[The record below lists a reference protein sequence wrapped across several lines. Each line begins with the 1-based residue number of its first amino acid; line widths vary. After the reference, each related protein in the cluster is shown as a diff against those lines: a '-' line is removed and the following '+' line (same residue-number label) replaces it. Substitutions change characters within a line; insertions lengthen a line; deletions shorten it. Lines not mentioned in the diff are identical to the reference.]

1 MSLIASNLQGVY
13 RACAAAIAERSTRYS
28 EPVNI
33 VAVSKTKPADDIAA
47 AFGAGQRVF
56 GENYVQEGCEKIQTL
71 RARGLSGIEWH
82 LIGPLQTNKAK
93 PTALNF
99 DWVQS
104 VDRLKIAE
112 ALSRHRIEAGLPRLN
127 VLLQVNVSRELTKSG
142 VSVDAVLAM
151 ADDISS
157 LPGLQLRGLMS
168 IVENTPDENE
178 LRTQFR
184 TLRALF
190 DTLAE
195 RMPSIDTLSMGMSG
209 DFSIAIEEGATM
221 VRIGSMIFGSRG
233 ATASY
238 G

>member
-1 MSLIASNLQGVY
+1 M
-13 RACAAAIAERSTRYS
+13 
-28 EPVNI
+28 
-33 VAVSKTKPADDIAA
+33 
-47 AFGAGQRVF
+47 
-56 GENYVQEGCEKIQTL
+56 
-71 RARGLSGIEWH
+71 
-82 LIGPLQTNKAK
+82 
-93 PTALNF
+93 
-99 DWVQS
+99 
-104 VDRLKIAE
+104 
-112 ALSRHRIEAGLPRLN
+112 
-127 VLLQVNVSRELTKSG
+127 SRELTKSG

-233 ATASY
+233 APASY

>member
-13 RACAAAIAERSTRYS
+13 RACAAAIAARSTRYS

-142 VSVDAVLAM
+142 VSVDAVL
-151 ADDISS
+151 
-157 LPGLQLRGLMS
+157 GLQLRGLMS